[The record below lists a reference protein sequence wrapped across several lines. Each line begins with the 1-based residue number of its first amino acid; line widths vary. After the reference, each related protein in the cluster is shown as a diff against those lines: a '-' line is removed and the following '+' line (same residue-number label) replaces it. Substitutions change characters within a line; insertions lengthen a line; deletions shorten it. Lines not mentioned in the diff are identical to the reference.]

1 MLLKISMSM
10 VTALREPHLRSVA
23 SPSVPDW
30 QSRCRRGRVA
40 LDASRPHQVPNNRE
54 GTKAQVMAMGS
65 ILRLE
70 IAALL
75 TGVAITP
82 ASARG
87 QDSGSPPRRICPA
100 VAAGLWTTAQ
110 LVPSPLLVVSS
121 DHVGGGVR
129 WQITPLLYSFGVTAR
144 PWRSFVIEPIARHS
158 GSIELYGSPEWACC
172 APGGH
177 TSWLGRGG
185 ARLYLPLIE
194 HGESLSWSLG
204 GSYYRA
210 TGGGGG
216 AAELGIYTISG
227 VFGLTVTVSP
237 TLFRREVITALSIR
251 YF

>member
-1 MLLKISMSM
+1 MATSLILK
-10 VTALREPHLRSVA
+10 A
-23 SPSVPDW
+23 
-30 QSRCRRGRVA
+30 
-40 LDASRPHQVPNNRE
+40 
-54 GTKAQVMAMGS
+54 
-65 ILRLE
+65 E
-70 IAALL
+70 IATFLSC
-75 TGVAITP
+75 VAIAP
-82 ASARG
+82 LGAAE
-87 QDSGSPPRRICPA
+87 QDPSSPPSRMRPTLS
-100 VAAGLWTTAQ
+100 AGLWTTAQ
-110 LVPSPLLVVSS
+110 LVPSPLLVASS
-121 DHVGGGVR
+121 HHVGGGVR

-144 PWRSFVIEPIARHS
+144 PWRAFVIEPIARQS

-194 HGESLSWSLG
+194 RGESLSWSLG

-210 TGGGGG
+210 AGGGGG

-237 TLFRREVITALSIR
+237 ALSRREVITALSIR

>member
-1 MLLKISMSM
+1 
-10 VTALREPHLRSVA
+10 
-23 SPSVPDW
+23 
-30 QSRCRRGRVA
+30 
-40 LDASRPHQVPNNRE
+40 
-54 GTKAQVMAMGS
+54 MAMGL
-65 ILRLE
+65 ILKVQF
-70 IAALL
+70 AALL
-75 TGVAITP
+75 AAAAIAP
-82 ASARG
+82 AAAAE
-87 QDSGSPPRRICPA
+87 QDSGSPQGRLSPTL
-100 VAAGLWTTAQ
+100 AAGLWTMAQ

-121 DHVGGGVR
+121 HHVGGGAR

-144 PWRSFVIEPIARHS
+144 PWRTFVIEPIARHS

-194 HGESLSWSLG
+194 RGESLSWSLG

-237 TLFRREVITALSIR
+237 ALAHREVITALSIR